1 MCTCF
6 LSHRPQLQ
14 IASSLKEGT
23 VHYNLLC
30 PIITL
35 KNQVF
40 KNGERTLSWVDII
53 LSVPHSSLPS
63 LYPLAAIFLYL
74 CRLASPSGWPTLPPL
89 WTVLT
94 SLPLISASLWMACIV
109 PILSLYLDTQNLPP
123 CFSSQKQSSITTLP
137 STVVHRIF
145 ISCLKSSRYPKC
157 FKFR

>member
-23 VHYNLLC
+23 VHYNSLC

-35 KNQVF
+35 ANQVF

-94 SLPLISASLWMACIV
+94 SLPLISASLWMAVLYQSSHFTWIPKTYLPVSPLKSNLPSLLSHPRWCIE
-109 PILSLYLDTQNLPP
+109 SLYLVWNHLD
-123 CFSSQKQSSITTLP
+123 I
-137 STVVHRIF
+137 
-145 ISCLKSSRYPKC
+145 
-157 FKFR
+157 